1 MVQMRGMRQ
10 EPHIA
15 CESCG
20 AELVSTE
27 ELAEH
32 RRQLHPVSAGALR
45 CSLCGKGI
53 GDAEE
58 LDSHLRHDHGVDVA
72 EIVPCGECGLVFAGP
87 DALEEHMDREHPQR
101 AGMGQ
106 GP

>member
-45 CSLCGKGI
+45 CSICGIQMGNA
-53 GDAEE
+53 GE
-58 LDSHLRHDHGVDVA
+58 LDEHLSHDHGVDVA

-87 DALEEHMDREHPQR
+87 DALEEHMDQEHPQR